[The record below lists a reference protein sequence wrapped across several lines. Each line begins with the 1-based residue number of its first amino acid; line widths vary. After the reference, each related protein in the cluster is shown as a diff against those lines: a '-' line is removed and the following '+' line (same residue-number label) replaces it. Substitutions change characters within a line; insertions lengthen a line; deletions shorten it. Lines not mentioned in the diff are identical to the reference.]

1 MSYQGT
7 AYLKSLGNDIIGKIA
22 FFFPCKKMILKCS
35 FIGSMKKIAP
45 LLSSPPRAVIAVE
58 PRGKASLVDSCKQMG
73 LIGSIPCKMSH

>member
-1 MSYQGT
+1 MQGT
-7 AYLKSLGNDIIGKIA
+7 VYLNSVGSDIIGKIA

-58 PRGKASLVDSCKQMG
+58 PKGKASLVYSCMQMR

>member
-7 AYLKSLGNDIIGKIA
+7 VYLNSIGSDIIGKIA

-45 LLSSPPRAVIAVE
+45 PFTSPPRAVIAVE
-58 PRGKASLVDSCKQMG
+58 PKGKAPLVYSCMQMR
-73 LIGSIPCKMSH
+73 LIGQYHAK